1 MAFRNYGGEVI
12 HIKRSRDVG
21 SALAECSE
29 WHLKAQRWMNQLF
42 RIKDSLCSLRRSRWC
57 FFLLCNKGCTN
68 ESTEHSWDTWSWGPP
83 LHRADPLE
91 AVTELSSLMT
101 MWMAGFWN
109 SRSQVVDLNYQQ
121 QGELNY
127 CNIWWGRMGQFISVC
142 MFVCVLVAQLCP
154 ILCNPWTGSSLS
166 MGFSRQ
172 EY

>member
-1 MAFRNYGGEVI
+1 MLEVLWQSAQNGIWRLRDEWINYLESRTHFVPWEGPDDTSFSYAI
-12 HIKRSRDVG
+12 RDVQMR
-21 SALAECSE
+21 
-29 WHLKAQRWMNQLF
+29 AQ
-42 RIKDSLCSLRRSRWC
+42 
-57 FFLLCNKGCTN
+57 
-68 ESTEHSWDTWSWGPP
+68 STPETLGRGV
-83 LHRADPLE
+83 LHCIGLTIPE
-91 AVTELSSLMT
+91 AVTQLSSLMT

-142 MFVCVLVAQLCP
+142 MFVCVLVAQLRP